1 MRAAIISERN
11 APPVVGEFRD
21 PQPQDGSVLID
32 VDTAGLGG
40 WDVLGA
46 YRLGVEYP
54 CVIRGEGVG
63 RAPDGR
69 RVYFGERS
77 VLPFGA
83 WAERT
88 LVPQAEVW
96 NVPDDVDDKTAI
108 SMGIAATG
116 AIVPLEKAAIQ
127 KGEKVLILGATG
139 TLGQIA
145 LQLARGLGAGKVVGA
160 ARSGEA
166 LGRLKSRGLAD
177 EVVTLGGS
185 DDVAALKDAADGGFD
200 VVLDLVCGQ
209 PMLTSLK
216 ATNWGARIMTI
227 GTGAGRQLNL
237 DIADLLFRNL
247 SCIGT
252 GQRPPADR
260 EQIWL
265 RLLKIAKEQQ
275 IQVDYLDF
283 TLNAEKLSP
292 RQLNILREL
301 LDSASDEGRSLGHLA
316 RACELP
322 LRTLSSRCK
331 NTTGM
336 TLRQYAAQTRLQKAV
351 ALLADPRLLIK
362 QVAYQAGFNNAAAF
376 SAAFRKELGV
386 TPEEFRH
393 QRQR

>member
-11 APPVVGEFRD
+11 APPVVGDFRE
-21 PQPQDGSVLID
+21 PEPQDGAVLID

-77 VLPFGA
+77 VAPFGA

-88 LVPQAEVW
+88 LVPAAEVW
-96 NVPDDVDDKTAI
+96 EVPDEVDDKTAI

-145 LQLARGLGAGKVVGA
+145 LQLARNMGAGKVVGA
-160 ARSGEA
+160 ARSAQA
-166 LGRLKSRGLAD
+166 LLGLKSRGIAD
-177 EVVTLGGS
+177 EVVTLGGA

-209 PMLTSLK
+209 PMLTALK

-227 GTGAGRQLNL
+227 GTGAGRQVNL
-237 DIADLLFRNL
+237 DIADLLFRSL

-252 GQRPPADR
+252 GQRPPAER
-260 EQIWL
+260 EQIWR
-265 RLLKIAKEQQ
+265 RLLKITKEQG
-275 IQVDYLDF
+275 IQVDYLDY
-283 TLNAEKLSP
+283 TLDQAAE
-292 RQLNILREL
+292 
-301 LDSASDEGRSLGHLA
+301 AWA
-316 RACELP
+316 
-322 LRTLSSRCK
+322 T
-331 NTTGM
+331 
-336 TLRQYAAQTRLQKAV
+336 
-351 ALLADPRLLIK
+351 
-362 QVAYQAGFNNAAAF
+362 QVAGPHAKITA
-376 SAAFRKELGV
+376 RIK
-386 TPEEFRH
+386 R
-393 QRQR
+393 

>member
-1 MRAAIISERN
+1 MRAAIISERD
-11 APPVVGEFRD
+11 AAPVVDEFREPG
-21 PQPQDGSVLID
+21 PQQGAVLID

-54 CVIRGEGVG
+54 CVVRGEGVG

-77 VLPFGA
+77 VQPFGA

-116 AIVPLEKAAIQ
+116 AIVPLEKADIQ
-127 KGEKVLILGATG
+127 KGEKVLVLGATG

-160 ARSGEA
+160 ARSAEA
-166 LGRLKSRGLAD
+166 LARLKARGIAD
-177 EVVTLGGS
+177 DVVALGGA
-185 DDVAALKDAADGGFD
+185 DDVAALKEAAGGGFD

-227 GTGAGRQLNL
+227 GTGAGRKLDL
-237 DIADLLFRNL
+237 DIADLLFRSL

-265 RLLKIAKEQQ
+265 RLLKIAREQS
-275 IQVDYLDF
+275 IQVDYLDY
-283 TLNAEKLSP
+283 TLD
-292 RQLNILREL
+292 Q
-301 LDSASDEGRSLGHLA
+301 
-316 RACELP
+316 
-322 LRTLSSRCK
+322 
-331 NTTGM
+331 
-336 TLRQYAAQTRLQKAV
+336 AAQAW
-351 ALLADPRLLIK
+351 AA
-362 QVAYQAGFNNAAAF
+362 QVAGPHAKITATIK
-376 SAAFRKELGV
+376 R
-386 TPEEFRH
+386 
-393 QRQR
+393 